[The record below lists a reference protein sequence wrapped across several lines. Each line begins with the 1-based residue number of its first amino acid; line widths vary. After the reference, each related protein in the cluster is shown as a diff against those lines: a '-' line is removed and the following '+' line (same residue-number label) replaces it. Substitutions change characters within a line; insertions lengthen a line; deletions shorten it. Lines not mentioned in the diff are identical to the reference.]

1 MLDLTSGA
9 VLVAGG
15 AGFIG
20 SALVRELLS
29 AGIKT
34 VCYDNY
40 LHGHPENVATVP
52 GPLTAVQADALDAS
66 ALMRVI
72 REHDVHYLI
81 SCVGDTFVPT
91 AYALP
96 ARFFDVNLRATLNL
110 LLTAIGTK
118 IRRVLY
124 LSSTEVYGNSAA
136 AQISEDA
143 PFDPVN
149 TYAVSKLA
157 ADRLCSTL
165 HREHGLPVVI
175 ARVFN
180 CYGPRE
186 THPYVIPDIISQLH
200 KGSTLRLGN
209 LEAERDLTY
218 VYDTARALIAV
229 LASDIPNGDAVNVGS
244 GTSFSVGWLARTL
257 AEMMD
262 RADVEITHDPRR
274 DRRCDVQRFRCDNS
288 KLRAFTGWRP
298 RMDIGEGL
306 RATVDWFRAHRARWS
321 WEDVSQDVLPG
332 DNRLTPLAPPDPD
345 GTSLANSLA
354 AAPPA
359 RRTT

>member
-29 AGIKT
+29 AGVKT
-34 VCYDNY
+34 VCYDNC
-40 LHGHPENVATVP
+40 LHGRLENVATVP
-52 GPLTAVQADALDAS
+52 GPLTVVYADVLDTSTLA
-66 ALMRVI
+66 RVI
-72 REHDVHYLI
+72 REHEVHYLI

-110 LLTAIGTK
+110 LMTAIGTK

-124 LSSTEVYGNSAA
+124 LSSTEVYGNTAA

-143 PFDPVN
+143 PFDPAN

-209 LEAERDLTY
+209 VQAERDLTY
-218 VYDTARALIAV
+218 VHDAARALIAV

-244 GTSFSVGWLARTL
+244 GTSFSVEWLARTL
-257 AEMMD
+257 AEMMH
-262 RADVEITHDPRR
+262 RADVEIRHDPRR
-274 DRRCDVQRFRCDNS
+274 ERRCDVQRFRCDNS
-288 KLRAFTGWRP
+288 KLRAYTGWRP
-298 RMDIGEGL
+298 RMDIAQGL
-306 RATVDWFRAHRARWS
+306 RATVDWFRANNARWS
-321 WEDVSQDVLPG
+321 WEEISQDVLPDDG
-332 DNRLTPLAPPDPD
+332 TLAQHPPPDP
-345 GTSLANSLA
+345 GGMGLANSLMA
-354 AAPPA
+354 SPPA
-359 RRTT
+359 RRAT